1 MQSFRTRND
10 EIYCRF
16 NGKTIVIKGMHWDFE
31 FVNQWTG
38 WITGAI
44 GTISAWL
51 LGSKKRKRDD
61 QQTQIDNL
69 MSTFNAYKEIVS
81 DLRKQVTE
89 LVGENKKLEV
99 ENVKLHNEIR
109 DIRLL
114 LKKYVSGQID
124 DKELKDILK

>member
-1 MQSFRTRND
+1 
-10 EIYCRF
+10 
-16 NGKTIVIKGMHWDFE
+16 MHWDFE

>member
-1 MQSFRTRND
+1 
-10 EIYCRF
+10 
-16 NGKTIVIKGMHWDFE
+16 
-31 FVNQWTG
+31 
-38 WITGAI
+38 
-44 GTISAWL
+44 
-51 LGSKKRKRDD
+51 
-61 QQTQIDNL
+61 